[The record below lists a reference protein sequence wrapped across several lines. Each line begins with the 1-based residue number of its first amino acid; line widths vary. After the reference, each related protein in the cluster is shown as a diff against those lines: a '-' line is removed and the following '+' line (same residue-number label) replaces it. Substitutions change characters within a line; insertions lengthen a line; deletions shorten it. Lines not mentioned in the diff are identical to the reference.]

1 MGLCP
6 LQQGFT
12 LWNKTWHQHHAQIIQ
27 QLLLLNATVLTNR
40 EWMHQ
45 CPSDITA
52 QGVRESVRRCLYCLF
67 WFPQRDKSV
76 IMCTEPCPLVTR
88 QDFHFSNRKT
98 QTVMHS
104 HHSPCITRNYDFKS
118 LNFLSWSDKKAEEL
132 WVYVSVGKKTEEF
145 PRSITITH
153 CWSLPWVTCKVLS
166 LHCLH
171 YHNLHTCRIK
181 GSLCFLH

>member
-27 QLLLLNATVLTNR
+27 QLLLLNATALTNR

-45 CPSDITA
+45 CPSDITP
-52 QGVRESVRRCLYCLF
+52 QGVRESVRRCLFCLL
-67 WFPQRDKSV
+67 WFPHRDKSV

-88 QDFHFSNRKT
+88 QGFHFSDRKT

-104 HHSPCITRNYDFKS
+104 HDSLCITRNCDLKS

-132 WVYVSVGKKTEEF
+132 WVYVSE
-145 PRSITITH
+145 
-153 CWSLPWVTCKVLS
+153 
-166 LHCLH
+166 H
-171 YHNLHTCRIK
+171 YHH
-181 GSLCFLH
+181 SLLISAMGHMQSAFTSLFTLS

>member
-27 QLLLLNATVLTNR
+27 QLLLLNATALTNR

-45 CPSDITA
+45 CPSDITP
-52 QGVRESVRRCLYCLF
+52 QGVRESVRRCLFCLL
-67 WFPQRDKSV
+67 WFPHRDKSV

-98 QTVMHS
+98 QTAMTPCA
-104 HHSPCITRNYDFKS
+104 SPVTVIWN
-118 LNFLSWSDKKAEEL
+118 LS
-132 WVYVSVGKKTEEF
+132 
-145 PRSITITH
+145 
-153 CWSLPWVTCKVLS
+153 VLVRQES
-166 LHCLH
+166 RGAL
-171 YHNLHTCRIK
+171 
-181 GSLCFLH
+181 GLCFGALPSLTADLCHGPHAKCFHFTVYIIIIYTDAE